1 MPKKPKRYPRRHL
14 LCFSH
19 LHAAMLSYLETIES
33 STSFSDHVRRALEV
47 YTLAHPAFDLEEFR
61 RFARGFSESIGDE
74 RAEGEEK
81 EDRNHE
87 IDIYLEQL
95 KSLVAQCEEEQ
106 GGGPVAPGD
115 LMGMVVFESSA
126 EDF

>member
-1 MPKKPKRYPRRHL
+1 
-14 LCFSH
+14 
-19 LHAAMLSYLETIES
+19 MLSYLETIES

-47 YTLAHPAFDLEEFR
+47 YTVAHPAFELDEFR
-61 RFARGFSESIGDE
+61 RFARAFSETIGDE
-74 RAEGEEK
+74 GAEGEEQ

-95 KSLVAQCEEEQ
+95 KSLVAQCEEEK
-106 GGGPVAPGD
+106 GGPVAPGD
-115 LMGMVVFESSA
+115 LMGMAAFESSA